1 MKYFKTLESA
11 TWFVQMDNSSPGGW
25 KDCFLCANEED
36 AYINWLRC
44 YVEKDNS
51 DEFDII
57 KTREFRIVKRVV
69 TEYACIGDKSLTY
82 VKNEEVDHG

>member
-1 MKYFKTLESA
+1 MKYFKTLELT
-11 TWFVQMDNSSPGGW
+11 TWLVQMDDPPDEW
-25 KDCFLCANEED
+25 KDFCLCANEED

-51 DEFDII
+51 DEFDVI

-69 TEYACIGDKSLTY
+69 TEYACIGNKSLTFT
-82 VKNEEVDHG
+82 KHEEVEHG